1 VQELLEL
8 PLLVVLELLELPLEL
23 LELPLPL
30 PELPLPE
37 PLERRPLEPH
47 KP

>member
-8 PLLVVLELLELPLEL
+8 PLLVVQELLELPLP
-23 LELPLPL
+23 ELPLPL